1 MTAAFRSLPGRSARA
16 TGPSAPGVWRPTVAQ
31 TVLGA
36 GGTRSSRPGAQ
47 WHAVARRPSPAEL
60 APAGPTRP
68 AADGSGTATRLLVML
83 LLLLL
88 LAGCRESL
96 YAPAPEE
103 VPCGTS
109 EDYPCSFDCEL
120 DCAAAVVERA
130 TSCMQSL
137 QGAFDANRTRCEF
150 VDGGQVR
157 FPWPVPAAGS
167 DLTARAWKLELSRA
181 GASCLAV
188 DAEPLPWASGS
199 FRSRTEV
206 TVQGATYRQ
215 VLTMSATT
223 APVGDGGGPAAEA
236 IAVDCLDGRRFEAA
250 GPGVCD
256 RCQDGDCRNL
266 PLVELHAAWSGE
278 LLDLELRAGSRVT
291 PLFTCR

>member
-1 MTAAFRSLPGRSARA
+1 MSGTYRSLGWRPERA

-36 GGTRSSRPGAQ
+36 GGSRSSRPGAP
-47 WHAVARRPSPAEL
+47 WHAVGRRPSPAEL

-68 AADGSGTATRLLVML
+68 AADGSGKATRWLLL

-103 VPCGTS
+103 VPCGTG

-120 DCAAAVVERA
+120 GCAAAVVERA
-130 TSCMQSL
+130 TGCMQSL
-137 QGAFDANRTRCEF
+137 QGTLDGGRTRCDF
-150 VDGGQVR
+150 VDGSQVR
-157 FPWPVPAAGS
+157 FPWPVPAAGD
-167 DLTARAWKLELSRA
+167 DLTARAWKLELTRD

-199 FRSRTEV
+199 FRSKTEI

-215 VLTMSATT
+215 VLTMTAAA

-236 IAVDCLDGRRFEAA
+236 ITVDCLDGRRFEAV
-250 GPGVCD
+250 GPAVCD
-256 RCQDGDCRNL
+256 RCRGGDCRNL
-266 PLVELHAAWSGE
+266 PLVELHATWSGE